1 METPALI
8 EYIRKM
14 VECMKDKKQKI
25 KYIDGNYGCDTVNRL
40 YLDCGWRVVS
50 IHTAGSRND
59 VGAYVL
65 LEKEEDEVEAID
77 VEAALSD
84 IGIAVYNSDGTLRGT
99 NEIIQDIAEKW
110 SEIE

>member
-1 METPALI
+1 
-8 EYIRKM
+8 M
-14 VECMKDKKQKI
+14 VEYMKNKKQKI
-25 KYIDGNYGCDTVNRL
+25 KYIDDSYSCDILNRL

-65 LEKEEDEVEAID
+65 LEKEEDEVKAIE

-84 IGIAVYNSDGTLRGT
+84 IGITVYNSDGTLKAT
-99 NEIIQDIAEKW
+99 NEIIEDIAEKW
-110 SEIE
+110 TEME

>member
-1 METPALI
+1 MLAHI
-8 EYIRKM
+8 EYIKRM
-14 VECMKDKKQKI
+14 VEFVKNKQKI
-25 KYIDGNYGCDTVNRL
+25 KYVDGNCGCDTINRL

-65 LEKEEDEVEAID
+65 LEKQDDEVKAIE
-77 VEAALSD
+77 VETVLNE
-84 IGIAVYNSDGTLRGT
+84 IGITIYNPDGTLKT
-99 NEIIQDIAEKW
+99 VNEVIESITEKW

>member
-1 METPALI
+1 
-8 EYIRKM
+8 M
-14 VECMKDKKQKI
+14 VECMKNKKQKI
-25 KYIDGNYGCDTVNRL
+25 KYIDGNYGCDALNRL

-65 LEKEEDEVEAID
+65 LEKEDDEVKVIE
-77 VEAALSD
+77 VETALSD
-84 IGIAVYNSDGTLRGT
+84 MGITVYNPDGTLKTT
-99 NEIIQDIAEKW
+99 NEIIENIAEKW

>member
-8 EYIRKM
+8 ECIRKM
-14 VECMKDKKQKI
+14 VECMKNKRQKI
-25 KYIDGNYGCDTVNRL
+25 RYIDGSYGCDALNRL

-65 LEKEEDEVEAID
+65 LEKEEDEDNEIEVTEVET
-77 VEAALSD
+77 VLNN
-84 IGIAVYNSDGTLRGT
+84 IGITVYNPDGTLRTT
-99 NEIIQDIAEKW
+99 NEII
-110 SEIE
+110 

>member
-1 METPALI
+1 MLALI

-14 VECMKDKKQKI
+14 VECMKNKKQKI
-25 KYIDGNYGCDTVNRL
+25 KYIDGNYGCDTLNRL

-50 IHTAGSRND
+50 IHTAGSKND

-65 LEKEEDEVEAID
+65 LEKEDDEVKTIE

-84 IGIAVYNSDGTLRGT
+84 IGISMYNSDGTLRPT
-99 NEIIQDIAEKW
+99 NEVIEDIAEKW
-110 SEIE
+110 SEMK

>member
-1 METPALI
+1 
-8 EYIRKM
+8 
-14 VECMKDKKQKI
+14 MKNKKQKI
-25 KYIDGNYGCDTVNRL
+25 KYVDSNFGCDTLNRL

-65 LEKEEDEVEAID
+65 LEKEDDEVKVDEVET
-77 VEAALSD
+77 VLND
-84 IGIAVYNSDGTLRGT
+84 IGVTVYNPDGSLKTT
-99 NEIIQDIAEKW
+99 NEIIEDITEKW

>member
-1 METPALI
+1 
-8 EYIRKM
+8 
-14 VECMKDKKQKI
+14 MKNKKQKI
-25 KYIDGNYGCDTVNRL
+25 RYIDGNYGCDTLNRL

-65 LEKEEDEVEAID
+65 LEKEDDEVKAIE

-84 IGIAVYNSDGTLRGT
+84 IGITVYNSDGTLRAT
-99 NEIIQDIAEKW
+99 NEIIEDITEKW
-110 SEIE
+110 GEIE